1 MLRFL
6 EISLVGCVLEMIM
19 NISKV
24 TTMSIY
30 KYYIRLFIQNNNYQ
44 NSTSTSARRARL
56 LRLPLI
62 DRVVMSV
69 KAEVA

>member
-56 LRLPLI
+56 LRLTLI